1 MYVLSALHK
10 SIKTSK
16 SNISSLVFV
25 CWAPS
30 IHKSECEKATGS
42 GGQRFVRKIFLH
54 LAIVG
59 WHFTMFFFFTKTP
72 SPSPFFVSQPLYK
85 SQFQHVDAYDN
96 ARGFRKKGLKG
107 AKGGGGGDC
116 QRQRICGASAAG
128 CHMSWPPAPVNT
140 RTHLHL
146 RIHMQPKRTTIQAQW
161 DQLFCEWVCVCVCG
175 YCAIKMWQCACVWVS
190 SRKSFCAISKMPK
203 TVKGPLLSGQS
214 NVVLKV
220 SVVLPFRQLRHRSH
234 GATVNLFVSRDC
246 RQFNVVLKHSWEK
259 DIATLLKK
267 KVYCNYI
274 LYLIVSPKFNYIW

>member
-16 SNISSLVFV
+16 SNISSFVFV

-59 WHFTMFFFFTKTP
+59 WHFTMFFFW
-72 SPSPFFVSQPLYK
+72 V
-85 SQFQHVDAYDN
+85 
-96 ARGFRKKGLKG
+96 
-107 AKGGGGGDC
+107 DC

-175 YCAIKMWQCACVWVS
+175 YCAIKMCQCACVWVS

>member
-16 SNISSLVFV
+16 SNISSFVFV

-59 WHFTMFFFFTKTP
+59 WHFTMFFFYQNPQPLPVFCFPTAVQKP
-72 SPSPFFVSQPLYK
+72 ISACRRLWQCEGVSQK
-85 SQFQHVDAYDN
+85 GSK
-96 ARGFRKKGLKG
+96 RGQ
-107 AKGGGGGDC
+107 GGGGCDC

-175 YCAIKMWQCACVWVS
+175 KAGVQQEE
-190 SRKSFCAISKMPK
+190 
-203 TVKGPLLSGQS
+203 L
-214 NVVLKV
+214 
-220 SVVLPFRQLRHRSH
+220 LRHKQN
-234 GATVNLFVSRDC
+234 A
-246 RQFNVVLKHSWEK
+246 
-259 DIATLLKK
+259 
-267 KVYCNYI
+267 
-274 LYLIVSPKFNYIW
+274 